1 MQGNWVCPWV
11 RKIPWNRKWQTTPV
25 FFPGE
30 FHGQRSQAGYSPWG
44 HKESDMIEWLTY
56 TVWHQIINCSE
67 PRGKGNIG
75 CKYTYDNKILCDFYL
90 NVIFSPIWLF
100 HWVASSDS
108 NMYSNLRPC
117 LSLRKESHLQE
128 EALPLQVE
136 IIDWTGIMWFP
147 FKECS
152 SPWHFGSNSNDL
164 SYFMLH

>member
-1 MQGNWVCPWV
+1 MTPGTPLVAQTVKNLLAMQGNWVCPWV

-75 CKYTYDNKILCDFYL
+75 CKYTYDNKISMWFLFKCNIFPNLVISLSSIFRLKYVFESKTVSFL
-90 NVIFSPIWLF
+90 EKGKSSSGRSPAFASRNNWLNRHNVI
-100 HWVASSDS
+100 
-108 NMYSNLRPC
+108 
-117 LSLRKESHLQE
+117 
-128 EALPLQVE
+128 
-136 IIDWTGIMWFP
+136 P
-147 FKECS
+147 F
-152 SPWHFGSNSNDL
+152 
-164 SYFMLH
+164 